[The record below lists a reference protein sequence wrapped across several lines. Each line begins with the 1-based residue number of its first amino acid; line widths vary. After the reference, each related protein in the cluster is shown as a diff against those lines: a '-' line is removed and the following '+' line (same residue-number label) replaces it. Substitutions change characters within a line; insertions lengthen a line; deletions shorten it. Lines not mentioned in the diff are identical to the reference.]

1 MVMSSAMLYVE
12 LSPKSFIALAFL
24 VASFGMTPL
33 FLLFLFSY
41 SALYLSIFLDLPD
54 LDLLGL
60 SNRAS
65 PINPLTIFSRTLR
78 ALITVAL

>member
-1 MVMSSAMLYVE
+1 MSSAMLYVE

-33 FLLFLFSY
+33 SSAFSIFLLSPLSLHFS
-41 SALYLSIFLDLPD
+41 LDLPD